1 MKWRLDGVCYV
12 FDKSKNEKN
21 EAIGYDMGQTWMF

>member
-12 FDKSKNEKN
+12 FDKFKNKN
-21 EAIGYDMGQTWMF
+21 EAMGYDMGQI